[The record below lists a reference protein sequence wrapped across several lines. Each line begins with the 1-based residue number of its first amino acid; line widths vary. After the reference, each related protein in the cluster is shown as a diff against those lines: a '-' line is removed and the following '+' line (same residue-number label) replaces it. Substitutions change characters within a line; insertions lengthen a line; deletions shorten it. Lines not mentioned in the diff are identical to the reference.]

1 MGGYQQGWTDEQLL
15 DILDRAERQGQTM
28 AEIGAHHAASRN
40 AVAGI
45 LKRVRDDLAAS
56 EAAPVPRGQVRAYW
70 PENQDGALGPRW
82 WEAGIAVRNA
92 RHPRRGAA

>member
-45 LKRVRDDLAAS
+45 LKRGRDGLAGS
-56 EAAPVPRGQVRAYW
+56 EAAPVRGG
-70 PENQDGALGPRW
+70 GA
-82 WEAGIAVRNA
+82 
-92 RHPRRGAA
+92 RG

>member
-15 DILDRAERQGQTM
+15 DILDRAERQGQSM
-28 AEIGAHHAASRN
+28 AAIEALQ
-40 AVAGI
+40 

-92 RHPRRGAA
+92 RHPRKGAA